1 MISVIG
7 AGPAGSYAASLLAK
21 DYDVNLYEDH
31 NKIGIPFQCTGIL
44 TSAIED
50 IIKLPKRL
58 VLNKL
63 SKVKLY
69 SPKGASFEINLKK
82 PDLVIDRIGF
92 DQYIAELAVK
102 NGAKLHYNHRLIG
115 LQDNKLKFKDKFVET
130 DYIIGADG
138 PMSTVAKSAGLFGK
152 RQFFLG
158 RQFQARLKEPIP
170 KDTFEVYFGAAPDF
184 FAWAVPENEELV
196 RIGIATVGNVNA
208 CFDKFIL
215 PRVRGS
221 ICGCQAG
228 LIPVYNPK
236 LKTSKDNIFLIGD
249 AATQVKASTA
259 GGIIQGMQAAG
270 YADQAIR
277 ENKDYEKLWRKTL
290 GKELYLHLMIKKVLY
305 NFKDEE
311 YEKLL
316 SILKDE
322 LGNFN
327 RDNAL
332 KGITALLFRKPSFSL
347 FLASKAKYL
356 YR

>member
-102 NGAKLHYNHRLIG
+102 NGAKFNYNNRLIG

-170 KDTFEVYFGAAPDF
+170 KDTF
-184 FAWAVPENEELV
+184 
-196 RIGIATVGNVNA
+196 
-208 CFDKFIL
+208 
-215 PRVRGS
+215 
-221 ICGCQAG
+221 
-228 LIPVYNPK
+228 
-236 LKTSKDNIFLIGD
+236 
-249 AATQVKASTA
+249 
-259 GGIIQGMQAAG
+259 
-270 YADQAIR
+270 
-277 ENKDYEKLWRKTL
+277 
-290 GKELYLHLMIKKVLY
+290 
-305 NFKDEE
+305 
-311 YEKLL
+311 
-316 SILKDE
+316 
-322 LGNFN
+322 
-327 RDNAL
+327 
-332 KGITALLFRKPSFSL
+332 
-347 FLASKAKYL
+347 
-356 YR
+356 